1 MHGTAPINIRLLRLL
16 LAATLTCS
24 GVAIAPQ
31 VLAHGAAIDYTVGQ
45 AISISAAYDSGTPMA
60 DAQVA
65 VFTPSDP
72 STPWMT
78 GTTDAEGRF
87 TFMPDPSIPGNWEV
101 QVRQA
106 GHGDIISI
114 PIGESATAES
124 PSGTPTGTTTE
135 TARSTAESPA
145 TTGSTGSLSTVQRWI
160 MIACV
165 IWGFIGTAL
174 FFSRRATTGSAHLS
188 ADPPNAQTS
197 SPHS

>member
-1 MHGTAPINIRLLRLL
+1 MHGKSLINLRLLRLL
-16 LAATLTCS
+16 IAATITCS

-45 AISISAAYDSGTPMA
+45 AISITAAYDTGTPMA

-65 VFTPSDP
+65 VFTPTDP

-78 GTTDAEGRF
+78 GTTDADGRF
-87 TFMPDPSIPGNWEV
+87 TFMPDSSIPGNWEV

-114 PIGESATAES
+114 PFGESATATGS
-124 PSGTPTGTTTE
+124 PSDASAE
-135 TARSTAESPA
+135 TAAESSPTNASPTVTSTNQLSA
-145 TTGSTGSLSTVQRWI
+145 TQRWI

-174 FFSRRATTGSAHLS
+174 FFARRSPAPSDS
-188 ADPPNAQTS
+188 SSDQPNAQPS